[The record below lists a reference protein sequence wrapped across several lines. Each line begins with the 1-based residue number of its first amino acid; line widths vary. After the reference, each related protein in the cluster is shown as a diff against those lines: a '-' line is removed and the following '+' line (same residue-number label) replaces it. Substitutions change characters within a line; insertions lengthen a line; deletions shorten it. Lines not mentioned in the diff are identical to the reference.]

1 MVVDDGGV
9 FHRDRHIGGQLV
21 DDRAACRHGTGAD
34 VQRHQA
40 DRFQIVGEEDQ
51 LRAEGGR
58 AAAAPCK
65 AAAGGGRTFPAVLGP
80 GAGIGGA
87 PDDVHAVVG
96 PQQIAREI
104 GQDDRSLPAGCD
116 AVFGTLAGL
125 RRVDM
130 HFVVKV
136 GGAARQNGLDG
147 GMGDVAHGSLLAA
160 VGVDAEAARY
170 EPEVALVVEDD
181 GKEVLFQRP
190 AQHPLGG
197 GFDVDIQHLFENGQ
211 RGAGLIGGLE
221 HQDMVVAGGAD
232 DEVPPIHK
240 GIGALDDIPAAIV
253 LCG

>member
-1 MVVDDGGV
+1 
-9 FHRDRHIGGQLV
+9 
-21 DDRAACRHGTGAD
+21 
-34 VQRHQA
+34 
-40 DRFQIVGEEDQ
+40 
-51 LRAEGGR
+51 
-58 AAAAPCK
+58 
-65 AAAGGGRTFPAVLGP
+65 
-80 GAGIGGA
+80 
-87 PDDVHAVVG
+87 
-96 PQQIAREI
+96 
-104 GQDDRSLPAGCD
+104 
-116 AVFGTLAGL
+116 
-125 RRVDM
+125 
-130 HFVVKV
+130 
-136 GGAARQNGLDG
+136 
-147 GMGDVAHGSLLAA
+147 MGDVAHGSLLAA

-211 RGAGLIGGLE
+211 RGAGLIGRLE